1 MKIRYDLSATE
12 ILKQLGYNKNTG
24 RAALDQLM
32 EEKGICLPKVYQEFM
47 EVAADCPMLETSDLW
62 VGEMVPFVMNPHFF
76 YEEIKE
82 HIEDQ
87 KAEWEAHPEKY
98 ENSEYR
104 MFDQLPE
111 EQWPLKSSDYLEIG
125 SDYGAGIVTFGIRRE
140 DLDKDDPPVY
150 MNHEAD
156 SITQW
161 NRPYEK
167 LSDFLLEVVLTALAC
182 IDYSTAQ
189 EALEENGWTWFDYDE
204 YEMNTEEE
212 DEEEILSEEEWQE
225 QIFQQSGMDLNQVRR
240 VKSAGGQELFLCLEE
255 ETGRFYMGVMEED
268 ELALTVIIRDA
279 IEDLD
284 V

>member
-1 MKIRYDLSATE
+1 MNIRYDLSAAE
-12 ILKQLGYNKNTG
+12 ILKLLGYEKNTG
-24 RAALDQLM
+24 RKRLDQLM

-62 VGEMVPFVMNPHFF
+62 VGEMVPFVMNPYFF
-76 YEEIKE
+76 YEEIEK

-98 ENSEYR
+98 EKSEYR
-104 MFDQLPE
+104 MFDQFPK

-125 SDYGAGIVTFGIRRE
+125 SDYGAGIVTFGIRKE
-140 DLDKDDPPVY
+140 DLDQDDPPVY

-161 NRPYEK
+161 SRPYEK
-167 LSDFLLEVVLTALAC
+167 LSDFLLEVVLSALAC
-182 IDYSTAQ
+182 TDYYTAQ
-189 EALEENGWTWFDYDE
+189 EILTENGWTWFDYDE

-212 DEEEILSEEEWQE
+212 DIEEEEEWQK
-225 QIFQQSGMDLNQVRR
+225 QMLQKSGIDLNQVQR
-240 VKSAGGQELFLCLEE
+240 KNSTGGQELFLCLEE

-268 ELALTVIIRDA
+268 ELALTVITREA
-279 IEDLD
+279 IQDLD
-284 V
+284 F